1 MSKQEL
7 SSKTSFELEKLRG
20 NWPLVAKKAKVD
32 YQRIVKFMNG
42 TRPNVPEDELIR
54 MYMVAKAINSATI

>member
-7 SSKTSFELEKLRG
+7 SSKTLVELEKLRG
-20 NWPLVAKKAKVD
+20 NWPLVAKKAEVD